1 MEFRAFLIN
10 LSNQLSDGNRQAL
23 HFFIGTKVPRQ
34 DRDDCTPH
42 GSLRLLDSLFD
53 QNVITEQNFDYLIN
67 ALEKIN
73 CYDAAEQL
81 KG

>member
-1 MEFRAFLIN
+1 MEFRALLIN
-10 LSNQLSDGNRQAL
+10 LFNQLSDTDRQAL
-23 HFFIGTKVPRQ
+23 HFFVGTKVSRK

-53 QNVITEQNFDYLIN
+53 RNIITEQNFDYLIN
-67 ALEKIN
+67 IFEQIN